1 MPKALC
7 ILGMVIAALLG
18 ILFALDLV
26 MRLPA
31 GGITPTMN
39 TLVDVVFIICGLILG
54 YLSWSTW
61 RMVA

>member
-1 MPKALC
+1 
-7 ILGMVIAALLG
+7 MVIAALLG